1 MKKRIRKTGEIVDV
15 IAWYNLLGA
24 ERDDNDS
31 VSYIDS
37 KGNECVK
44 MEGLN
49 LAWDFEDVE
58 DVLSTDIDWKQVRIK
73 AAISVLQGLY
83 SNAQT
88 CNIDDDELAEWS
100 IGVAD
105 TLIAELKKGGEK

>member
-15 IAWYNLLGA
+15 IAWYNLMGA
-24 ERDDNDS
+24 ERDMNDS

-37 KGNECVK
+37 KGNECAKV
-44 MEGLN
+44 EGLN
-49 LAWDFEDVE
+49 LAWDFEDV
-58 DVLSTDIDWKQVRIK
+58 LSTDIDWRQVRIK
-73 AAISVLQGLY
+73 AAISALQGLY

-88 CNIDDDELAEWS
+88 YNIDDDELAEWI

-105 TLIAELKKGGEK
+105 ALIAELKKGCEK

>member
-24 ERDDNDS
+24 ERDRNDS

-44 MEGLN
+44 MRGLN
-49 LAWDFEDVE
+49 LAWDFEDVVE
-58 DVLSTDIDWKQVRIK
+58 VTNTHIDWEKVRIK
-73 AAISVLQGLY
+73 AAISALQGFAASPQIASIETLVR
-83 SNAQT
+83 
-88 CNIDDDELAEWS
+88 WS
-100 IGVAD
+100 VCAAD
-105 TLIAELKKGGEK
+105 ALIAELKKGGEK

>member
-15 IAWYNLLGA
+15 IAWYNRMGA
-24 ERDDNDS
+24 ERDMNDS

-44 MEGLN
+44 VEGLN
-49 LAWDFEDVE
+49 LAWDFEDLE

-73 AAISVLQGLY
+73 AAISALQGLY
-83 SNAQT
+83 SNTQT
-88 CNIDDDELAEWS
+88 YNIDDDELAEWS

-105 TLIAELKKGGEK
+105 ALIAELKKGGEK